1 MIRSIVHA
9 IYCPRYEG
17 RRVMAYT
24 TEQLL
29 NILDAEMKA
38 AVRGDRLLLS
48 TDSRIDDPVIA
59 KAIGPQKLSQIYAFR
74 DFRDQIHQY
83 QLAEGVSGIVWR
95 ECHFRNNRSNH
106 GQNHTIRFPEIHPQL
121 TATAEDKLRL
131 GAAKGAVITF
141 WRRAVEGLTLWRAGN
156 PPDPITS
163 DKVETLIEHAEWAD
177 VEATRSELYLLLCW
191 GNPKESYYAWAY
203 PESGCDRVIAA
214 QGQPSGIKV

>member
-1 MIRSIVHA
+1 
-9 IYCPRYEG
+9 
-17 RRVMAYT
+17 MAYT
-24 TEQLL
+24 TAQLL
-29 NILDAEMKA
+29 DILAAEMKA
-38 AVRGDRLLLS
+38 AVRGDRVLLS

-83 QLAEGVSGIVWR
+83 QIAEGGSGIVWR
-95 ECHFRNNRSNH
+95 DCHFKEHSV
-106 GQNHTIRFPEIHPQL
+106 RFPEIHPQL

-131 GAAKGAVITF
+131 GAAKGAVIAF
-141 WRRAVEGLTLWRAGN
+141 WRAAIKDLDLWRAGN
-156 PPDPITS
+156 PPEPTDL
-163 DKVETLIEHAEWAD
+163 DRVETLIEHAEWAD